1 MGPPSLALFRQS
13 QPFSQSETKRRK
25 TSTKKFGTNIMMPER
40 GVLHTVADSI
50 YEFNLSVKRITTA
63 FDNNQS
69 RRHQN
74 GFIDHDNCLFL
85 CLFIVFF
92 SFSFVC
98 LEIGSNTIITFMLL
112 CTRNKK
118 RKKKGSCRIL
128 LKF

>member
-1 MGPPSLALFRQS
+1 
-13 QPFSQSETKRRK
+13 
-25 TSTKKFGTNIMMPER
+25 MMPER